1 MCHLIGILY
10 MESNTCVIYVMNLM
24 EIQQNVGMNNIML
37 KRIYVLPLINDFNM
51 YFVVITINKFT

>member
-1 MCHLIGILY
+1 